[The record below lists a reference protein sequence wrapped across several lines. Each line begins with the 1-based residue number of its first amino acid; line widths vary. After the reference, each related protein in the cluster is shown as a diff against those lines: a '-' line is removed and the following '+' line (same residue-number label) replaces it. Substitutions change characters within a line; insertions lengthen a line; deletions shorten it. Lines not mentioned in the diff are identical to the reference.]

1 MVAPHNHP
9 RATEYL
15 INVAGPP
22 LSAGSFNEN
31 GAPFYQGNLNAGSVT
46 VLPLGS
52 IHYVSNEGCD
62 PALIVAGFNSETPGV
77 GFLSSMYTAFD
88 PQTVAAAFGGAG
100 ATVFDTSK
108 IPAAVNLG
116 HDQCL
121 QKCGINRDTYNIQDE
136 NVTNHDLMKMAF
148 AGYLKAQNYDYSTD
162 VWLSWT

>member
-31 GAPFYQGNLNAGSVT
+31 GAPFY
-46 VLPLGS
+46 
-52 IHYVSNEGCD
+52 